1 MMNLLSSFFRLA
13 SRHFV
18 LLSFVFFGT
27 LATATSYAEQDI
39 WMIDTHSVSWTQT
52 NDNEFAKIEYRR
64 LQNNRWEPSDAT
76 TFFDSQ
82 NPAVPLIIF
91 APGYTSTTANTIE
104 VGLGITRLLPSDK
117 PYRMVFWNWYSERVV
132 HWLRPDIR
140 AKIPVTV
147 ANGYYLAQLL
157 RRLKPESLVSLL
169 GFSFG
174 NRILGEAAAN
184 LEKNTPEKL
193 RLRMVMASPATDQH
207 DFAEGAKYSGIPE
220 LVEKILILYNP
231 ADFRLTFYPFL
242 YDSETQIN
250 ALGRYGPSASVRKK
264 FQDRIE
270 AVNVDSYIG
279 IRHKTLIVL
288 NTPAFRQRINAYLFF
303 ATD

>member
-1 MMNLLSSFFRLA
+1 MNLLSCFFRLA
-13 SRHFV
+13 SRQVVVLFFV
-18 LLSFVFFGT
+18 CFGT
-27 LATATSYAEQDI
+27 AATATSYAEQDI
-39 WMIDTHSVSWTQT
+39 WMIDTQSVSWTQASD
-52 NDNEFAKIEYRR
+52 NDFAKIEYRR

-82 NPAVPLIIF
+82 NPAVPLVIF

-104 VGLGITRLLPSDK
+104 VGLGITRILPSDK
-117 PYRMVFWNWYSERVV
+117 PYRMVFWNWPAQRVI
-132 HWLRPDIR
+132 HRLRPDIR
-140 AKIPVTV
+140 AKIPVAV
-147 ANGYYLAQLL
+147 ANGHYLAQLL

-174 NRILGEAAAN
+174 NRILGEAVAN

-193 RLRMVMASPATDQH
+193 RIRMVMASPATDQH
-207 DFAEGAKYSGIPE
+207 DFAEGAKYSGILE
-220 LVEKILILYNP
+220 LVEKTLILYNP
-231 ADFRLTFYPFL
+231 TDFRLMFYPFL
-242 YDSETQIN
+242 YNSEIQIN

-264 FQDRIE
+264 YQDRIE

-288 NTPAFRQRINAYLFF
+288 NTPAFRQRINTYLFF